1 MISPYIKRDDQDEK
15 NPKGPHYKFK
25 NTLVSHLRTLP
36 LLLFKIQFPK
46 QEESVQRVTS
56 NCLSRV
62 LYNIRLL
69 SFLCVVQ
76 NNSRLDY
83 KCLVYYE
90 GVVVPYLGLALF
102 LQDSSMVCG
111 RDILVQLFFNAN
123 RINVLDHAN
132 NQLEVVIAKF
142 LLCLFVF

>member
-1 MISPYIKRDDQDEK
+1 M
-15 NPKGPHYKFK
+15 
-25 NTLVSHLRTLP
+25 
-36 LLLFKIQFPK
+36 
-46 QEESVQRVTS
+46 
-56 NCLSRV
+56 
-62 LYNIRLL
+62 
-69 SFLCVVQ
+69 CVVQ